1 MFDLTYF
8 FHLPP
13 GAAVWAA
20 TGAVALLALAA
31 AVWAAVYGLHARR
44 TMKNLERMLEECMS
58 GGFSEHSYSEQQLS
72 RLEARLARFLQAGAL
87 SQKHLESDRARLKEL
102 IGDIS
107 HQTKTPLAGIL
118 LYTQLLQEQELP
130 QAARAMTRQI
140 DAQGQRLQF
149 LIDAL
154 VKMSRLETGAV
165 QVAPFVGD
173 VGELMEQAAAPYR
186 AAASEKQIDFT
197 VEPAEQTAW
206 FDPKWTAEALGNLI
220 DNAVKYTP
228 AGGRVTV
235 RCAASPMFCRITVQ
249 DTGPGIREAEQGAV
263 FGRFWRGE
271 EVRGEPGVGVGLY
284 LAREIAGLQSGY
296 IKLQSKPGQGSA
308 FSLYLLLEKPA

>member
-20 TGAVALLALAA
+20 AGAIVLLALAA

-44 TMKNLERMLEECMS
+44 TMKKLERMLEECMS

-72 RLEARLARFLQAGAL
+72 RLEARLARFLQAGVL

-154 VKMSRLETGAV
+154 VKMSRLETGGCA
-165 QVAPFVGD
+165 G
-173 VGELMEQAAAPYR
+173 R
-186 AAASEKQIDFT
+186 ALRGGCGGTD
-197 VEPAEQTAW
+197 
-206 FDPKWTAEALGNLI
+206 G
-220 DNAVKYTP
+220 
-228 AGGRVTV
+228 AGRRPVS
-235 RCAASPMFCRITVQ
+235 R
-249 DTGPGIREAEQGAV
+249 
-263 FGRFWRGE
+263 
-271 EVRGEPGVGVGLY
+271 Y
-284 LAREIAGLQSGY
+284 
-296 IKLQSKPGQGSA
+296 SK
-308 FSLYLLLEKPA
+308 